1 MTKTH
6 ANTHAANA
14 AGSPAEPC
22 TTTKTARLLA
32 MLRAPAGAST
42 EEIGEAL
49 GWQQHTV
56 RAALTGLR
64 KKGHVVRSEKTDA
77 GRLWRIMS
85 VESQA

>member
-64 KKGHVVRSEKTDA
+64 KKGHAIMRGKQVSVTTYRIDA
-77 GRLWRIMS
+77 
-85 VESQA
+85 